1 MSRKDSSHF
10 AHRGIKC
17 LNCGHPLDI
26 SDRFCPECSQPNSTK
41 KLSLRN
47 YIGEFFANL
56 INYDSKLL
64 KTLSTLLLRPGAITQ
79 DYIRGKR
86 VVYTNP
92 FRFLLII
99 GFIYFLIVNLLG
111 DFNAPGS
118 PVLIQAGPLSKT
130 GINLVYTSSEKEKD
144 SLFASGIMKSRT
156 AGETSGTHG
165 DQVAYFHSLDTLRI
179 FNRYLAKIDFFTERM
194 TGDSIADFEL
204 LKKKYQIRSDF
215 ENRMNFRIAGS
226 LLKIIN
232 QPGVFLSSLVSRLP
246 LATFF
251 FLPLFA
257 VFLTMAY
264 IRKKYTYT
272 DNLIFSFHNQSLLF
286 ILLIISFL
294 IDFIFTVES
303 AGIFLLIFAGYLY
316 KSLRN
321 YYQERRFKT
330 ILKFLFLNTIFFILA
345 GIGSLLLILGSIV
358 TY

>member
-1 MSRKDSSHF
+1 MSGKVRSPM
-10 AHRGIKC
+10 AYRGNMC

-26 SDRFCPECSQPNSTK
+26 SDRFCPQCSQANTTR
-41 KLSLRN
+41 KLSLRD
-47 YIGEFFANL
+47 YISEFFANL
-56 INYDSKLL
+56 VNYDSRLFN
-64 KTLSTLLLRPGAITQ
+64 TLSKLLLRPGAITL

-111 DFNAPGS
+111 DFEAPGS
-118 PVLIQAGPLSKT
+118 PVLVKVGPMSNS
-130 GINLVYTSSEKEKD
+130 GINMVYSYGDKEKD
-144 SLFASGIMKSRT
+144 SLSESVLPNPGT
-156 AGETSGTHG
+156 AKAGS
-165 DQVAYFHSLDTLRI
+165 DPVSDPVNYYNSLDTLRTLSRI
-179 FNRYLAKIDFFTERM
+179 ISKIEYY
-194 TGDSIADFEL
+194 TGVMSRDSIVNFGQVEQ
-204 LKKKYQIRSDF
+204 KYRIRNSF
-215 ENRMNFRIAGS
+215 ENRMSFRIGGS

-232 QPGVFLSSLVSRLP
+232 QPGAFLSSLVSRLP
-246 LATFF
+246 IATFF

-264 IRKKYTYT
+264 IRKNYTYT

-286 ILLIISFL
+286 ILLIVSFL
-294 IDFIFTVES
+294 IDFICKVES
-303 AGIFLLIFAGYLY
+303 AGIFLLVFAVYLY

-330 ILKFLFLNTIFFILA
+330 ILKFILLNTIFFILA
-345 GIGSLLLILGSIV
+345 GISSFLLVLGSII